1 LYVDT
6 CTKIINYGKKLR
18 LLNFVEDHV
27 FRKFAGLPSWVP
39 DFSTRLSQPL
49 VNLRDL
55 KGGRF
60 KCVAGGPIRGPSVSG
75 GRLKA
80 QGYQLGAIS
89 GLLPSSPG
97 ADGLTNAE
105 PFVTAPTLWLQFAL
119 SLGTSYLTGEP
130 ALEAFIRTILADQ
143 VGNSD
148 STDLKRLFHDYLLS
162 SLLRSEELGD
172 ILRSYKDQTGIAD
185 HRLVVCSLLRMLSVN
200 PDNCPS
206 WPILEAF
213 EDQYGVGVVPELAE
227 LVGYFHSLYSGAD
240 QQNPRR
246 KPGYLS
252 TNSRHLRSL
261 TGRRLFRSQQGYIG
275 LSPESAM
282 EGDEIWLLC
291 GSDVPLI
298 LRPAEEPGA
307 HVLVG
312 SAYVHGIMYGE
323 LDLQQLGGLVSA
335 TIV

>member
-1 LYVDT
+1 
-6 CTKIINYGKKLR
+6 
-18 LLNFVEDHV
+18 V
-27 FRKFAGLPSWVP
+27 FRKFEGLPSWVP

-162 SLLRSEELGD
+162 SLLRSEE
-172 ILRSYKDQTGIAD
+172 R
-185 HRLVVCSLLRMLSVN
+185 
-200 PDNCPS
+200 
-206 WPILEAF
+206 
-213 EDQYGVGVVPELAE
+213 
-227 LVGYFHSLYSGAD
+227 GA
-240 QQNPRR
+240 
-246 KPGYLS
+246 G
-252 TNSRHLRSL
+252 
-261 TGRRLFRSQQGYIG
+261 
-275 LSPESAM
+275 
-282 EGDEIWLLC
+282 
-291 GSDVPLI
+291 
-298 LRPAEEPGA
+298 
-307 HVLVG
+307 
-312 SAYVHGIMYGE
+312 
-323 LDLQQLGGLVSA
+323 
-335 TIV
+335 